1 MTDDTEGSDK
11 KEELSKAYVTALA
24 SPRAKAEDLVKLKA
38 ELWAKRQDLVGSE
51 KEAWQAH

>member
-11 KEELSKAYVTALA
+11 NEELSKAYVTALA